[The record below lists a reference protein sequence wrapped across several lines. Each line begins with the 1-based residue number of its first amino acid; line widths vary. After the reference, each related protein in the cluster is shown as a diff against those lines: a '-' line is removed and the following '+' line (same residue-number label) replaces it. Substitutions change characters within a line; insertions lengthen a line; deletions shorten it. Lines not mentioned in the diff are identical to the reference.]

1 MAIGRYWIYPFG
13 MRRPRS
19 EIIEITVPP
28 KTILQGRRS
37 EKWRAYDSE
46 ILPMPFAVM
55 DYELAAPIKETL
67 IDLIQGSDTGYL
79 GKIPELGASLS
90 HFAALRWN
98 WKIDPHEVKIATD
111 VGVGVIE
118 LARQIVQPGD
128 QILINTPVY
137 YNFNNWIKEI
147 GCIAIDAPLRQENLD
162 YFLDFD
168 EIEKRYRAGVKIHIL
183 CNPHNPVGTVFSQAD
198 LAQLADLAYRYNVTI
213 AADEIHA
220 PLVYQEKAFTPF
232 LAASDTAKEVGV
244 AFLSAT
250 KAWNIA
256 GLKCAQI
263 VAQSERGKALVAK
276 LPVALHS
283 RASLFGAVAS
293 ATAYSQGVEWL
304 EAVIRE
310 LDRSRTYLAELI
322 DDVGKR
328 SGFQIGYRKPEGSY
342 FGWLDLS
349 AIDFK
354 AGAIENIDLGEI
366 FLDAG
371 KIAIAPGVLYGPTAK
386 SFIRMNFATSRDLIK
401 DAIDRI
407 EATLEIVAHK

>member
-1 MAIGRYWIYPFG
+1 

-19 EIIEITVPP
+19 ELIEITVPP
-28 KTILQGRRS
+28 KAILQSRRS
-37 EKWRAYDSE
+37 EKWRAYDPE

-90 HFAALRWN
+90 HFSALRWN

-118 LARQIVQPGD
+118 LARQLLQPGD

-147 GCIAIDAPLRQENLD
+147 GCIAIDAPLRQEGLE

-168 EIEKRYRAGVKIHIL
+168 AIEKSYSSGVKFHIL
-183 CNPHNPVGTVFSQAD
+183 CNPHNPVGTVFSQED
-198 LAQLADLAYRYNVTI
+198 LAHLADLAYRYNVTI

-232 LAASDTAKEVGV
+232 LAASESAKEVGV

-263 VAQSERGKALVAK
+263 VAQSERSKALVEK
-276 LPVALHS
+276 LPIALHS

-304 EAVIRE
+304 DAVIRE
-310 LDRSRTYLAELI
+310 LDRSRHYLKELL
-322 DDVGKR
+322 DDLKKR
-328 SGFQIGYRKPEGSY
+328 TGFEIGYRKPEGSY
-342 FGWLDLS
+342 FGWLDLR
-349 AIDFK
+349 AISFK
-354 AGAIENIDLGEI
+354 AGPIDTLNLAEI
-366 FLDAG
+366 FLEAG
-371 KIAIAPGVLYGPTAK
+371 KIAIAPGIAYGPSAA

-407 EATLEIVAHK
+407 EASLETVATK